1 MTNHRVAAV
10 SWEPRHYFILFLLLL
25 LSWDLNQSC
34 VVVFCLLLAW
44 TSTLNLGPHPNVHS
58 SSSLK
63 IHRKI
68 KPISKRNFRIY
79 AVAALFPS
87 DVDSS
92 PRFEPVCHFHGKS
105 LRGRT
110 EGQPETISLACGV
123 NAYRHFA
130 NCILACSKILQ
141 IVNLTTLMHFAVY
154 MCNCICVEYYLFL
167 LQLKAVFLNLVYLQ
181 TSTFESTDSS
191 SSTDDKMYKNYEYC
205 IRTS

>member
-25 LSWDLNQSC
+25 LSWNQRHHPQSC
-34 VVVFCLLLAW
+34 VVVFLFVIGVD
-44 TSTLNLGPHPNVHS
+44 LGPHPNVHL

-110 EGQPETISLACGV
+110 EGQPETISLACDV

-141 IVNLTTLMHFAVY
+141 IVNLTTF
-154 MCNCICVEYYLFL
+154 CCVF
-167 LQLKAVFLNLVYLQ
+167 V
-181 TSTFESTDSS
+181 
-191 SSTDDKMYKNYEYC
+191 
-205 IRTS
+205 